1 MSASTMHVLFFPGGS
16 VTTGE
21 EGERGRLF
29 YIWREGDSVRS
40 KWADL
45 SKKVLKLQPIYLFY
59 TTSTGGGVVV
69 E

>member
-1 MSASTMHVLFFPGGS
+1 M
-16 VTTGE
+16 TTGE

-29 YIWREGDSVRS
+29 YIWTEDDSVGS
-40 KWADL
+40 MWAAL
-45 SKKVLKLQPIYLFY
+45 SNKLLKLQPIYLFY